1 MPLFTFQFTAMGSP
15 CSLQLYSPDDT
26 LAEHHFRWARK
37 EVERLEQKYSRY
49 RLDSTLTRINQAAG
63 KYVVPI
69 DHETASLLRYADT
82 CHLQSEGLFDITSG
96 VLRRVWNFRQPQL
109 PSQAAIESVL
119 PLIGWDRVQWNDKE
133 IVLPLSGM
141 ELDFG
146 GIVKEYA
153 VDTLVNHFRSSGVH
167 AGVVEL
173 GGDVGVIGPHPD
185 GEPWTIGVRNPQEKS
200 SALATIQV
208 ERGAVATSGDYE
220 RYFELNGE
228 RFSHL
233 LNPKTGWPVKGLRAV
248 SVHAPLCTVAGS
260 VTTIAMLKPEKEA
273 IDWLNDLELPYLC
286 ISLKGEIR
294 GTLAVQ

>member
-1 MPLFTFQFTAMGSP
+1 MPLFSYQFTAMGSP
-15 CSLQLYSPDDT
+15 CSLQLYSLDET

-63 KYVVPI
+63 KYVVQI

-82 CHLQSEGLFDITSG
+82 CHLQSEGMFDITSG

-109 PSQAAIESVL
+109 PAQAAIDAVL
-119 PLIGWDRVQWNDKE
+119 PLIGWDRVQWNEKE
-133 IVLPLSGM
+133 IVLPQIGM

-153 VDTLVNHFRSSGVH
+153 VDTLVNHLRSSGVH

-173 GGDVGVIGPHPD
+173 GGDVGVVGPHPEGD
-185 GEPWTIGVRNPQEKS
+185 PWIIGIRDPQQKS
-200 SALATIQV
+200 VALATIQI
-208 ERGAVATSGDYE
+208 EKGAIATSGDYE
-220 RYFELNGE
+220 RYFELNGD

-260 VTTIAMLKPEKEA
+260 VTTIAMLKPEQEA
-273 IDWLNDLELPYLC
+273 IEWLNDLELPYLC
-286 ISLKGEIR
+286 ISLDGKISGS
-294 GTLAVQ
+294 LAKA